1 MKKYKVNF
9 NDRGGYRIDVIYA
22 WSTNEAAQRIK
33 ERYGNHVVTETITE
47 VKE

>member
-9 NDRGGYRIDVIYA
+9 NDRGSYRVDEIHA

-33 ERYGNHVVTETITE
+33 ERYGNHVVTGTIVE